1 MLNIDRILK
10 KKGWTG
16 AELGKL
22 ELANTALAYKKAVKA
37 DNPEQEP
44 AISRADFEKMLS
56 TLKDPT
62 EGRVYNGY
70 ISIHNWISNTMQIA
84 IAQNQQAQLQFD
96 KLWSFIQNA
105 ITAEDLYSYIEE
117 LPLIMT
123 EKQYKETVEKR
134 TKEILKP
141 DGEDIAD
148 NVLQLVFDALNY
160 YIKLLETNP
169 RAKNPLKPLKKKL
182 EKELVRDPHILE
194 KYNKV
199 MGLGYYTLEGGT
211 RSDKLSPSE
220 WRQLITPTIFKMIDE
235 DSQLG
240 EKEAQ
245 LIKHSIVERRLI
257 TDARYMYEGDLT
269 EREAQK
275 KRRKD
280 EEKEGFIKACQW
292 HYYEDS
298 PEGLLTKWE
307 VITGGGLLEY
317 YNYYEDGQ
325 TKEEALEVCKAFVA
339 EFPTVVKALLDDM
352 GKKYGL
358 KELKDLPIEKWLET
372 IISWEDLYKL
382 DFYGFRA
389 TQTADIAI
397 FDGNKRALFNGVAI
411 LRASE
416 LGCCTRIDPETGYY
430 TAPDLRKSLLPLS
443 LEAFFTDN
451 EEYSNNV
458 DIVEQARSVLKSS
471 IFFVDGFNKA
481 LELIASLFDVEEVK
495 LFAVETGSL
504 KNRVEA
510 LNSSIYTL
518 YRRIKNTDYED
529 PELREKK
536 LEVLR
541 DIFQP
546 VDLKKL
552 RIPEEKLEQAKQN
565 MKDFKGFKDSSI
577 DPYLQL
583 CIYKPEY
590 EEEEKPFIDF
600 GEEPDHTDKENGEV
614 V

>member
-1 MLNIDRILK
+1 MLNINRLLK

-22 ELANTALAYKKAVKA
+22 ELANTALAYKKAVEA

-44 AISRADFEKMLS
+44 VISREDFRKMLN
-56 TLKDPT
+56 TLTDPV

-70 ISIHNWISNTMQIA
+70 VSIHNWISTTMQIA

-96 KLWSFIQNA
+96 KLWSFIENA

-134 TKEILKP
+134 TQEILKP
-141 DGEDIAD
+141 DGEGIEHG
-148 NVLQLVFDALNY
+148 VMWLIFYALEY
-160 YIKLLETNP
+160 YMNLLESQP
-169 RAKNPLKPLKKKL
+169 DAKNPLKPLKKKL

-194 KYNKV
+194 KYNRV
-199 MGLGYYTLEGGT
+199 RGLGYYTLEDGT
-211 RSDKLSPSE
+211 RSDKVSPTE
-220 WRQLITPTIFKMIDE
+220 WRELVSPTIFKLIDE

-245 LIKHSIVERRLI
+245 LIKQSIRERRLI

-269 EREAQK
+269 ESEAQK
-275 KRRKD
+275 KRQED
-280 EEKEGFIKACQW
+280 EIKEGFLRACQW

-307 VITGGGLLEY
+307 ILEEGELWEY
-317 YNYYEDGQ
+317 YNYEDGA
-325 TKEEALEVCKAFVA
+325 TEEEELEKQKAFTS
-339 EFPTVVKALLDDM
+339 EFPTVVKALLTDM
-352 GKKYGL
+352 GKRYGM

-372 IISWEDLYKL
+372 MYSWEDLYKL

-389 TQTADIAI
+389 MELGDTSI
-397 FDGNKRALFNGVAI
+397 FNGNKRALFNGVAI
-411 LRASE
+411 LRASD
-416 LGCCTRIDPETGYY
+416 LGHCRRIDPETGYY
-430 TAPDLRKSLLPLS
+430 IAPDLRKSLLPLS
-443 LEAFFTDN
+443 LEAFFTDS
-451 EEYSNNV
+451 EEYSDNI
-458 DIVEQARSVLKSS
+458 DTVEQARSLLKSS
-471 IFFVDGFNKA
+471 CYFVDGFNKA
-481 LELIASLFDVEEVK
+481 LELIASLFDIEEVK
-495 LFAVETGSL
+495 LFSIPTDYIRD
-504 KNRVEA
+504 RVEA
-510 LNSSIYTL
+510 LNSSIYML
-518 YRRIKNTDYED
+518 YRRIKNTDYEE

-546 VDLKKL
+546 IDLTKL
-552 RIPEEKLEQAKQN
+552 KIPEEKLELAKQN
-565 MKDFKGFKDSSI
+565 MKDFRGFKDSSI

-590 EEEEKPFIDF
+590 EEEELIDF
-600 GEEPDHTDKENGEV
+600 DEKPDPTDKEDGEGV
-614 V
+614 

>member
-1 MLNIDRILK
+1 MLNIDRLLK

-22 ELANTALAYKKAVKA
+22 ELANTALAYKKAVEA

-70 ISIHNWISNTMQIA
+70 ISIHNWISNTMQVA

-134 TKEILKP
+134 TEEILKP

-148 NVLQLVFDALNY
+148 NVLQLVFDALDY

-199 MGLGYYTLEGGT
+199 MGLGYYTLEDGT
-211 RSDKLSPSE
+211 RSDKLSPRE
-220 WRQLITPTIFKMIDE
+220 WRELITPTIFKLIDE
-235 DSQLG
+235 ESQLG

-245 LIKHSIVERRLI
+245 LIKQSIVERRLI
-257 TDARYMYEGDLT
+257 TDARYMYEGNLT

-275 KRRKD
+275 KRQKD

-307 VITGGGLLEY
+307 VLTEGDLLEY
-317 YNYYEDGQ
+317 YNYYEDG
-325 TKEEALEVCKAFVA
+325 TTEEDALEMCKAFVA

-352 GKKYGL
+352 GKKYGWE
-358 KELKDLPIEKWLET
+358 ELKDLPIEKWLET
-372 IISWEDLYKL
+372 TISWEDLYKL

-389 TQTADIAI
+389 CQTDDTAI
-397 FDGNKRALFNGVAI
+397 FNGNKRALLNGVAI
-411 LRASE
+411 VRASD
-416 LGCCTRIDPETGYY
+416 LGRCTRIDPETGYY
-430 TAPDLRKSLLPLS
+430 IAPDLRKSLLPLS
-443 LEAFFTDN
+443 LEAFFTDS
-451 EEYSNNV
+451 EEYSDNV
-458 DIVEQARSVLKSS
+458 EIVEQARSVLKSS

-481 LELIASLFDVEEVK
+481 LELIASLFDIEEVK
-495 LFAVETGSL
+495 LFTVETGNL
-504 KNRVEA
+504 KDRVEA
-510 LNSSIYTL
+510 LNSSIYML
-518 YRRIKNTDYED
+518 YRRIKNTDYEE

-552 RIPEEKLEQAKQN
+552 RIPEEKLERAKQN

-590 EEEEKPFIDF
+590 EEEELIDF
-600 GEEPDHTDKENGEV
+600 DEEPDPTDEEDGEGV
-614 V
+614 